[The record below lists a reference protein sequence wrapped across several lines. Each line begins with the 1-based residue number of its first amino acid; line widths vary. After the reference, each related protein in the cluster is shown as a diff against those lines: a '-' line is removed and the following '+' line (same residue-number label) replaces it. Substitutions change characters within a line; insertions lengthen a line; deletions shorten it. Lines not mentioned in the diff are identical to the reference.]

1 MGLALGILPI
11 LPFIL
16 DSLSFASFLYTA
28 VYSTIIISP
37 FIFIFPN
44 ALFTF
49 VFNTAYALIKF
60 LEFYPIMYFAY
71 SLVVVFISTC
81 SSDFIWLQIL
91 RLNVMH
97 SAYLLFQPHQHL
109 SACEGLFIIN
119 NATFIYR
126 SIKFYYSMRII
137 SIGKEIF
144 NNLSLKPQ
152 FLYSHLV
159 SSHLVSYICPLN
171 INFYWNN
178 GFLISFFFIGQIS
191 SGIILSTSYTSD
203 VTFAYYSILSL
214 IREIYSGWYFRY
226 IHSQGASFIFVLY
239 FLHIARAV
247 IYSSCLFLPS
257 TWLSGIWLF
266 IFLILIAFIG
276 YLLPWGML
284 SFWGATVI
292 TNILSFIPLL
302 IEIICGG
309 YFISTSTLKRFFVIH
324 FALPFLSFYLIFIHL
339 FYLHLLGSNNPLGA
353 NINNKIP
360 FFPFLIS
367 KDFFGCTFSMLI
379 FSIQTLFGLLPLSHP
394 DNATAGNG
402 FLTPLHILPEWYFL
416 PFYAILKAIPN
427 KNAGFIILFYF
438 NFYFF
443 YLSIFGSAGLNRSL
457 SHFSSIIY
465 FSLALGW
472 IGCQLPQEKFISYG
486 RIFISMF
493 ALYVLK
499 FFPFP
504 FLISRQRFLTA
515 NFIQLLH

>member
-1 MGLALGILPI
+1 MCKECKRIQSCISLIMGLALGICTLPI
-11 LPFIL
+11 LPL
-16 DSLSFASFLYTA
+16 FASSIISTA
-28 VYSTIIISP
+28 VYSSSIVFISP
-37 FIFIFPN
+37 FIYLIPN

-49 VFNTAYALIKF
+49 VFHTACARILKF
-60 LEFYPIMYFAY
+60 LEFYPIMHFAY
-71 SLVVVFISTC
+71 SLIVVFISTC

-97 SAYLLFQPHQHL
+97 SANLLFKPHQHL

-119 NATFIYR
+119 NATFFIFQD
-126 SIKFYYSMRII
+126 IKFYYSIRII
-137 SIGKEIF
+137 SIGKEILF

-178 GFLISFFFIGQIS
+178 GFLISFFFIGQLS

-214 IREIYSGWYFRY
+214 IREIYSGWCFRY

-247 IYSSCLFLPS
+247 VYSSCLFLPS
-257 TWLSGIWLF
+257 TWFSGIWLF

-379 FSIQTLFGLLPLSHP
+379 FVIQTLFGLLPLSHP

-438 NFYFF
+438 SFYLF
-443 YLSIFGSAGLNRSL
+443 LSIFGSAGLNRSL

-486 RIFISMF
+486 RIFLSMF

-499 FFPFP
+499 YFPFKI
-504 FLISRQRFLTA
+504 L
-515 NFIQLLH
+515 